1 VSPAAGFD
9 GEAWDTVATANLS
22 DAIGRVGAMEGGIRR
37 MCGQRMVGPAHTV
50 LTGTGDSSSIH
61 RALVDALPG
70 SVVVVDAQGGTDRA
84 VWGNVL
90 TLAARAQG
98 VIGAVIDGAV
108 RDIDEIAALD
118 FTLFARATCPAGPH
132 KGFRGFHGVPVQ
144 CGRVVVNPGDIIVGD
159 ADGVTVVP
167 VAQVGTVLAEVE
179 RVVTRERE
187 WIDRI
192 RAGESSARVLGLE

>member
-1 VSPAAGFD
+1 MSPAAGFD

-192 RAGESSARVLGLE
+192 RAGESSAQILGLE

>member
-192 RAGESSARVLGLE
+192 RAGESSAQILGLE

>member
-1 VSPAAGFD
+1 MSPAAGFD

>member
-1 VSPAAGFD
+1 MPTSPDPWTRTDRLDRPF
-9 GEAWDTVATANLS
+9 S
-22 DAIGRVGAMEGGIRR
+22 SEGG
-37 MCGQRMVGPAHTV
+37 P
-50 LTGTGDSSSIH
+50 DSCWSRLGKRSVPP
-61 RALVDALPG
+61 LDA
-70 SVVVVDAQGGTDRA
+70 V
-84 VWGNVL
+84 
-90 TLAARAQG
+90 
-98 VIGAVIDGAV
+98 
-108 RDIDEIAALD
+108 LD

-132 KGFRGFHGVPVQ
+132 KCFHGFHGVPVQ

-192 RAGESSARVLGLE
+192 RAGESSAQILGLE